1 VDNCKV
7 TTLSNGVKVVSEY
20 IPYLKSF
27 SLGFW
32 FNVGARDENLRN
44 NGISHFIEHMLFKGT
59 KSRTAKQISDQIE
72 SYGGYLNAFTSKE
85 QTCYY
90 GRGLSEN
97 FKKTFVVLSDMIQN
111 PSFKDSHI
119 KKEAGVI
126 IDELKDIDDNPEELI
141 FDKFEESIFNGHS
154 LSYPII
160 GTEKNILSYDSNTL
174 HQFHKANYRLDNLL
188 ISVSGAINHEETVKL
203 AEKYF
208 QGKRTTSNQKRKSFV
223 KQVVNHVV
231 IEKEIQQVHSII
243 GRTTYGFNDSRRHK
257 LKVLST
263 LLGDGSSSRLF
274 QAVREKL
281 GMTYQINTF
290 LNSYL
295 DVSAFGVYYSTNDK
309 QAGKVNEIVHRE
321 FTKLRN
327 TEVKAKELKRVKEY
341 IKGNT
346 LMSLESTTNRMIR
359 LANSLLHYGKIVP
372 IEDILNKIDSVTAD
386 DIQKLSNEVLNES
399 TLSKIIICSKD
410 NSIKKAA

>member
-1 VDNCKV
+1 MDNCKV
-7 TTLSNGVKVVSEY
+7 TTLSNGVKIVSEF

-32 FNVGARDENLRN
+32 FNIGARDENPNN
-44 NGISHFIEHMLFKGT
+44 NGISHFVEHMLFKGT
-59 KSRTAKQISDQIE
+59 KTRTAKQISDTIE

-85 QTCYY
+85 HTCYY

-97 FKKTFVVLSDMIQN
+97 FKKTFVVLADMIQN
-111 PSFKDSHI
+111 PLFKDSHI
-119 KKEAGVI
+119 KKESGVV

-160 GTEKNILSYDSNTL
+160 GTEKNLLSFNSNTL
-174 HQFHKANYRLDNLL
+174 HQFHKSNYRSDNLM
-188 ISVSGAINHEETVKL
+188 IAVSGAIEHDEAVRL

-208 QGKRTTSNQKRKSFV
+208 SIKRNSSNPKRKSIFKNTISDV
-223 KQVVNHVV
+223 I

-243 GRTTYGFNDSRRHK
+243 GRKTYGFNDSRRHK

-290 LNSYL
+290 LNSYQ
-295 DVSAFGVYYSTNDK
+295 DVSAFGVYFSTNDK
-309 QAGKVNEIVHRE
+309 QAGKVGEIVYRE
-321 FTKLRN
+321 FNKLRKE
-327 TEVKAKELKRVKEY
+327 EVKLKELNRVKEY

-346 LMSLESTTNRMIR
+346 LMSLENTTNRMIR
-359 LANSLLHYGKIVP
+359 LANSIYHYGKVVP
-372 IEDILNKIDSVTAD
+372 VEYLLNKIDSVNPE
-386 DIQKLSNEVLNES
+386 DIRKLSAEILDES
-399 TLSKIIICSKD
+399 TLSKIVIRSK
-410 NSIKKAA
+410 NSSLKNAA

>member
-1 VDNCKV
+1 MDNCKV
-7 TTLSNGVKVVSEY
+7 TTLSNGVKIVSEF

-32 FNVGARDENLRN
+32 FNIGARDENPHN
-44 NGISHFIEHMLFKGT
+44 NGISHFVEHMLFKGT
-59 KSRTAKQISDQIE
+59 KTRTAKQISDTIE

-85 QTCYY
+85 NTCYY

-97 FKKTFVVLSDMIQN
+97 FKKTFIVLADMIQN
-111 PSFKDSHI
+111 PLFKDSHI
-119 KKEAGVI
+119 KKESGVV

-160 GTEKNILSYDSNTL
+160 GTEKNLLLFNSNSL
-174 HQFHKANYRLDNLL
+174 HQFHKTNYRSDNLM
-188 ISVSGAINHEETVKL
+188 IAVSGAIEHDEAVRL

-208 QGKRTTSNQKRKSFV
+208 TSKKSSSASKRKNVFKNYV
-223 KQVVNHVV
+223 CDIK

-243 GRTTYGFNDSRRHK
+243 GRKTYGFNDSRRQK

-290 LNSYL
+290 LNSYQ
-295 DVSAFGVYYSTNDK
+295 DVSVFGVYFSTNDK
-309 QAGKVNEIVHRE
+309 QAGKVSEIVYRE
-321 FTKLRN
+321 FNKLRKE
-327 TEVKAKELKRVKEY
+327 EVKLKELNRVKEY

-346 LMSLESTTNRMIR
+346 LMSLENTTNRMIR
-359 LANSLLHYGKIVP
+359 LANSIYHYGKVVP
-372 IEDILNKIDSVTAD
+372 VEYILNKIDSVSSD
-386 DIQKLSNEVLNES
+386 DIQKISAEVLNES
-399 TLSKIIICSKD
+399 TLSKIVIRSK
-410 NSIKKAA
+410 NSSVKNAA

>member
-7 TTLSNGVKVVSEY
+7 TTLSNGVKVVSEF

-32 FNVGARDENLRN
+32 FNIGARDENLRN

-59 KSRTAKQISDQIE
+59 KTRSAKQISDEIE

-119 KKEAGVI
+119 KKEAGVV

-160 GTEKNILSYDSNTL
+160 GTEKNILSYNSSIL

-188 ISVSGAINHEETVKL
+188 ISVSGAIHHEEAVAL

-208 QGKRTTSNQKRKSFV
+208 KGKRSTSNQKRKTFV
-223 KQVVNHVV
+223 KQIVNEVN
-231 IEKEIQQVHSII
+231 IEKEIQQVHSIV
-243 GRTTYGFNDSRRHK
+243 GRTTYGFNDPRRHK

-321 FTKLRN
+321 FSKLRN
-327 TEVKAKELKRVKEY
+327 IEVKQKELKRVKEY

-372 IEDILNKIDSVTAD
+372 IEDILVKIDSVTSE